1 MLPVSSIR
9 SYGAGWSIMAATARQ
24 HCIRCSATSTDH
36 WWRGPCGNTNA
47 LQVTGRGRVSSS
59 RRSRRRVRIYSH
71 TGKGGLSAGSP
82 DGSCVRR
89 ESHAQFYERPGV
101 QFLRPTHHKGA
112 WTIHCYAHDILRF
125 TTLRMSIDVLQ
136 NGEWVV
142 GGHVQLELMCQAR
155 AEVNFDA
162 PEARIIIHD
171 NQVMTCMEAIAL
183 GLHDAPGVGAA
194 RRLIARHAQHPGFGH
209 LLPWGLIDDPLALIQ
224 Y

>member
-71 TGKGGLSAGSP
+71 TGNGELSAGSP

-101 QFLRPTHHKGA
+101 QLLRPTHHRLHWCLDVTMNEDQMRNRIGNGPQNLAVLRPYGAESGAQGNLKGFA
-112 WTIHCYAHDILRF
+112 AQKAAAGR
-125 TTLRMSIDVLQ
+125 
-136 NGEWVV
+136 
-142 GGHVQLELMCQAR
+142 LE
-155 AEVNFDA
+155 
-162 PEARIIIHD
+162 
-171 NQVMTCMEAIAL
+171 
-183 GLHDAPGVGAA
+183 
-194 RRLIARHAQHPGFGH
+194 RRLP
-209 LLPWGLIDDPLALIQ
+209 D
-224 Y
+224 